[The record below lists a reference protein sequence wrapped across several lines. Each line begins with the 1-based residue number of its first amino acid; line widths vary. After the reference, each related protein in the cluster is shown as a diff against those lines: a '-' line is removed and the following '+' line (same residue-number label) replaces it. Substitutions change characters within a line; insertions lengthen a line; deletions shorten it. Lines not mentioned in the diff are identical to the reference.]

1 MGLDISFIKTAQD
14 ASEEDKGTE
23 VAYFRK
29 VNFLVR
35 FFNYQD
41 DCSFMEV
48 SEKKLRKLVDYCDKV
63 LNDHSL
69 AEEYLPTQ
77 GGFFFGSTDYDESY
91 FYSVGCVREKML
103 EILKNT
109 DWDKE
114 DIYFY
119 CWW

>member
-1 MGLDISFIKTAQD
+1 
-14 ASEEDKGTE
+14 
-23 VAYFRK
+23 
-29 VNFLVR
+29 
-35 FFNYQD
+35 
-41 DCSFMEV
+41 
-48 SEKKLRKLVDYCDKV
+48 
-63 LNDHSL
+63 L

-77 GGFFFGSTDYDESY
+77 GGFFFGSTDYEESY